1 MKAYPPKDCHYQRVY
16 TRRIYAEG
24 YDKAVQEM
32 SDTIDEITRRL
43 RKLESRVFRDP
54 VAGDQVRLSLNVLSR
69 MRRPEQPDYEV
80 IDIFDPALPAFP
92 KHAIITHTQNENL

>member
-24 YDKAVQEM
+24 YDKAMQKM

-43 RKLESRVFRDP
+43 RKLEPRVVRDP
-54 VAGDQVRLSLNVLSR
+54 VAGEQVRLSLKALSQ
-69 MRRPEQPDYEV
+69 MRQPEKPDYEV

-92 KHAIITHTQNENL
+92 KHAILIHDENV